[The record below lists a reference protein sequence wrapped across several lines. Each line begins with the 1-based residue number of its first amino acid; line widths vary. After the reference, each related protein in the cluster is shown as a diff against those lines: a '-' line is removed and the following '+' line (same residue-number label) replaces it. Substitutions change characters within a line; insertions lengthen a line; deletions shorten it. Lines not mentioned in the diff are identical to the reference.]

1 MFLEVRILNELRGCF
16 VEVRILQGL
25 GRRMVVSGGE
35 TGGGEGMVGDRRR
48 HTRESLACEYQLAK
62 YYVGNGK
69 NWDVSGRWEL

>member
-25 GRRMVVSGGE
+25 ADRTSRAVNGRRR
-35 TGGGEGMVGDRRR
+35 GMVGDLMRS
-48 HTRESLACEYQLAK
+48 TRESLAREYQLAK

-69 NWDVSGRWEL
+69 NWGVSGRWEL